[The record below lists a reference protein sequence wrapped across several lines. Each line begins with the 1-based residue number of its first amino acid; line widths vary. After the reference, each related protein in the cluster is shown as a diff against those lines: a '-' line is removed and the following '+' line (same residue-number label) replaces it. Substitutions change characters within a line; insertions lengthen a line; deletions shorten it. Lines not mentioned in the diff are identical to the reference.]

1 LLGDGIDLLRSRSI
15 LHKMEMEPLERLSEV
30 LEARRKRCEHMT
42 KVIEAR
48 NNLLMKRGE
57 QIDRMRVMIMVLGV
71 VQVLMLAM
79 VFVCPL
85 C

>member
-1 LLGDGIDLLRSRSI
+1 
-15 LHKMEMEPLERLSEV
+15 MEMERLSEV
-30 LEARRKRCEHMT
+30 LEARRKREEVMR

-48 NNLLMKRGE
+48 NA